1 MNKGLTLVGG
11 IGLGAALMYVLDPD
25 RGRRRRALFRDQL
38 VHAANILPDA
48 IDATA
53 RDLSNRT
60 RGLVA
65 EVRSIFD
72 NDEVPD
78 EVLVDRIRSKMGRV
92 VSHPHAIEV
101 TANQGRVTLRG
112 PVLTDEV
119 DDLLSCVS
127 SIKGVSDVDHQLKV
141 HAQAGSV
148 PGLQGGRPR
157 PGHRFE
163 LMEENWSP
171 TARLIVGAAGGGLA
185 AYGIGRR
192 DPLGIGL
199 SVIGLGLLTRGVTNT
214 EIKRLVGT
222 AGGRRATEIQKNIN
236 VAAPVEQVY
245 GFWTNYVNFPRFMT
259 NVREVRDTGEGR
271 SHWTIEGTGGVPVE
285 WDAVITRRV
294 PNEALAWKSVEGAAF
309 ENAGFVRFEPNPDG
323 TTRVDVKLS
332 CNPVAG
338 EIGHVLARLFG
349 ADPKSQMHQDLMRMK
364 MLVETGSLPSDTSE
378 SRPQA
383 RGASTR

>member
-1 MNKGLTLVGG
+1 
-11 IGLGAALMYVLDPD
+11 MYVLDPD
-25 RGRRRRALFRDQL
+25 KGRRRRALFRDQV

-48 IDATA
+48 IDATT

-72 NDEVPD
+72 SEEVPD
-78 EVLVDRIRSKMGRV
+78 EVLVDRVRSKMGRV

-112 PVLTDEV
+112 PVLADEV

-127 SIKGVSDVDHQLKV
+127 SINGVGDIDHQLKV
-141 HAQAGSV
+141 HAQAGNV

-157 PGHRFE
+157 RGHRFG

-171 TARLIVGAAGGGLA
+171 TARLLVGAAGGGLA

-192 DPLGIGL
+192 DPLGIGFG
-199 SVIGLGLLTRGVTNT
+199 VIGLGLLTRGVTNT
-214 EIKRLVGT
+214 EIKRLAG
-222 AGGRRATEIQKNIN
+222 AGGRRAVEIQRNIN

-245 GFWTNYVNFPRFMT
+245 RFWSDYVNFPRFMT
-259 NVREVRDTGEGR
+259 NVREVRDTGDDR
-271 SHWTIEGTGGVPVE
+271 SHWTIEGPAGVPVE
-285 WDAVITRRV
+285 WDAVVTRRV
-294 PNEALAWKSVEGAAF
+294 PNETLAWKSMEGATF
-309 ENAGFVRFEPNPDG
+309 ENAGFVRFEPNADG

-332 CNPVAG
+332 YNPVAG
-338 EIGHVLARLFG
+338 ERGHALAKLFG
-349 ADPKSQMHQDLMRMK
+349 ADPKWQMHEDLMRMK
-364 MLVETGSLPSDTSE
+364 TLIETGSLPSDASE
-378 SRPQA
+378 SKPQA